1 MHRRRA
7 ERKLVCRIGRSHR
20 DDSLFSFP
28 TYEFRRRAGEVLSE
42 GSEPQEFVNSVC
54 NAGEEGSLEITDR
67 RAGRRERE
75 RGGKETERA
84 ASCDIFVSARSGGT
98 PVSLM
103 TVHTNNQ

>member
-7 ERKLVCRIGRSHR
+7 ERKLVDAELVDLIVTTRYSLSLRTNF
-20 DDSLFSFP
+20 DDELGKSFQRVQN
-28 TYEFRRRAGEVLSE
+28 RRNLSTACAT
-42 GSEPQEFVNSVC
+42 Q
-54 NAGEEGSLEITDR
+54 
-67 RAGRRERE
+67 GRRGVWKLRIEGLVGERE